1 MKGIISVFGSS
12 NPQPGE
18 AAYEEARAVGR
29 LLAEAGYGVA
39 TGGYSGVMAAASQ
52 GAGEAGGH
60 VVGVT
65 SNQIERWRPLGPN
78 QWVKQEIRYE
88 TLRDRLFHL
97 VVENAGV
104 VVMPGGV
111 GTLSEMALAW
121 SLMQVAEIPARPFVL
136 YGDHWRQT
144 VAAFT
149 QPTHIESDHLS
160 LLRFANSPEE
170 AARLATSQ
178 EA

>member
-52 GAGEAGGH
+52 GAAEAGGH

-65 SNQIERWRPLGPN
+65 SNQIEKWRPLGPN

-97 VVENAGV
+97 VTENVGV

-111 GTLSEMALAW
+111 GTLSEMALVW
-121 SLMQVAEIPARPFVL
+121 GLMQVDEIPARPFVL

-144 VAAFT
+144 VTAFT
-149 QPTHIESDHLS
+149 LPTHIESDHLR

-170 AARLATSQ
+170 AARLAISK
-178 EA
+178 